1 MEEGRCSV
9 QAIRWLYVWG
19 WHVVGMLLTC
29 QDILHG
35 RYSWQ
40 VGGCRWQIHGK
51 CLVMPGMFLS
61 FTTLSVG
68 IKEPWRT
75 GTRQHQAEEGHEE
88 GQLPALEQH
97 GDAPEHPGLQRT
109 RMKLGESSQTENSK
123 TLGLSPHMVLP
134 RYSAVLQYRPLCSK
148 ALHLGPAAD

>member
-51 CLVMPGMFLS
+51 YLVMPGMFLS

-68 IKEPWRT
+68 IKGRS
-75 GTRQHQAEEGHEE
+75 
-88 GQLPALEQH
+88 
-97 GDAPEHPGLQRT
+97 
-109 RMKLGESSQTENSK
+109 LG
-123 TLGLSPHMVLP
+123 
-134 RYSAVLQYRPLCSK
+134 A
-148 ALHLGPAAD
+148 LGPASTKLKRGMKRGSSPRAA